1 MSRASKLTLA
11 GTSLVAAGIVV
22 FVHFAQTA
30 EKAAMHAGVERD
42 VEQQRVKKERIA
54 DFQQQREMEAEYRK
68 IQNVSDGASRKGV
81 EESKSLGKT

>member
-1 MSRASKLTLA
+1 
-11 GTSLVAAGIVV
+11 
-22 FVHFAQTA
+22 
-30 EKAAMHAGVERD
+30 MHAGVERD